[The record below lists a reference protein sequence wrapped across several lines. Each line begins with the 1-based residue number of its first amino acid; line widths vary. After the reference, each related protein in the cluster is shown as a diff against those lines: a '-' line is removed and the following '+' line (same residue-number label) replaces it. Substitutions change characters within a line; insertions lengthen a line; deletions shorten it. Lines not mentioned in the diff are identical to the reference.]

1 MSGRKRAAMAAYND
15 AENFKERRTLALLV
29 EICSEADETTNAA
42 IERGEKPDYLEAFM
56 QAMSTLDLSEQQLMR
71 VWSMLLL
78 GSQTAKKLHRE
89 RAGEAQQVE
98 MHNPHSLG
106 SPQQDSL

>member
-1 MSGRKRAAMAAYND
+1 
-15 AENFKERRTLALLV
+15 
-29 EICSEADETTNAA
+29 
-42 IERGEKPDYLEAFM
+42 
-56 QAMSTLDLSEQQLMR
+56 
-71 VWSMLLL
+71 MLLL